1 MKKVWILLIIL
12 LCPLVI
18 KAENIT
24 NYYINATLN
33 SNGDLLVEEY
43 IELKE
48 NTNYFERNIYYKD
61 NTLKVPAY
69 DNFIEYNKLNNG
81 SSIQFL
87 TIGSIPKVKNNTEEI
102 TGVKE
107 FSKTNVAHT
116 GDTNIYILRN
126 DEDKDYL
133 RIYKDDNNAYYLK
146 YVIKDLAVKYN
157 DIGEI
162 YFNILKNNPD
172 RIKNLKITINLPNN
186 DKAYSF
192 TKGKNVKKVI
202 NNNFKIS
209 YQYKDIKEQEDIKLR
224 ILFNKDIISNS
235 TKINNIDALEKILN
249 NEPKNITSI
258 DYIDKILEIII
269 LILIISNYCL
279 LVIYTRESIISYQEI
294 EKGLKNKI
302 DRKNILYLILIL
314 ILMIILIILKLLGIV
329 LLILSIIIGSYVI
342 NKNKKDKRI
351 KYLTTM
357 YILIM
362 FICFLNLLQKNS
374 VIYIILSLA
383 DIVSLYSLNI
393 KKEKKLK

>member
-1 MKKVWILLIIL
+1 MKKVWILLIIF

-186 DKAYSF
+186 DKAYTF
-192 TKGKNVKKVI
+192 NKGKNVKKVT
-202 NNNFKIS
+202 NNNYKLS

-224 ILFNKDIISNS
+224 ILFNKDIVNNSLKENNTQTLAEILSFEKQNSNI
-235 TKINNIDALEKILN
+235 INNINKFLG
-249 NEPKNITSI
+249 
-258 DYIDKILEIII
+258 III
-269 LILIISNYCL
+269 TILIIINYFL
-279 LVIYTRESIISYQEI
+279 LVIYTRLSIIGYKDI
-294 EKGLKNKI
+294 LNILKEKISK
-302 DRKNILYLILIL
+302 KNIIYMVLSLI
-314 ILMIILIILKLLGIV
+314 IIIGLIILRVLGIT
-329 LLILSIIIGSYVI
+329 LLISSIIISSYII
-342 NKNKKDKRI
+342 NRNNKDDKI
-351 KYLTTM
+351 KYLSIM

-362 FICFLNLLQKNS
+362 LICTLNLVRANNI
-374 VIYIILSLA
+374 IYLILSIA
-383 DIVSLYSLNI
+383 DIISLYSLSL
-393 KKEKKLK
+393 KKLK

>member
-1 MKKVWILLIIL
+1 MKKVWILLIIF

-116 GDTNIYILRN
+116 GDTSIYILRN

-146 YVIKDLAVKYN
+146 YVIKNLAVKYN

-224 ILFNKDIISNS
+224 ILFNKDIVNNS
-235 TKINNIDALEKILN
+235 LKENNTQTLGEILSLEKQNSNII
-249 NEPKNITSI
+249 KNIN
-258 DYIDKILEIII
+258 KFLGIII
-269 LILIISNYCL
+269 TILIIINYFF
-279 LVIYTRESIISYQEI
+279 LVIYTR
-294 EKGLKNKI
+294 
-302 DRKNILYLILIL
+302 
-314 ILMIILIILKLLGIV
+314 
-329 LLILSIIIGSYVI
+329 LSIIGYKDILNILKEKISKKNIIYMVLSLIIIIGLIFLRVLGITLLISSIIISSYII
-342 NKNKKDKRI
+342 NRNKKDNKI
-351 KYLTTM
+351 KYLSIM

-362 FICFLNLLQKNS
+362 LICTLNLVRVNNI
-374 VIYIILSLA
+374 IYLILSIA
-383 DIVSLYSLNI
+383 DIISLYSLCL
-393 KKEKKLK
+393 KKLK

>member
-43 IELKE
+43 IELRE

-87 TIGSIPKVKNNTEEI
+87 TIGSIPKVKSNTEEI

-186 DKAYSF
+186 NKAYTF
-192 TKGKNVKKVI
+192 TKGKNVKKVT
-202 NNNFKIS
+202 NNNYKLS

-224 ILFNKDIISNS
+224 ILFNKDIVNNSLKENNTQTLAEILSFEKQNSN
-235 TKINNIDALEKILN
+235 II
-249 NEPKNITSI
+249 KNIN
-258 DYIDKILEIII
+258 KFLGIII
-269 LILIISNYCL
+269 TILIIINYFL
-279 LVIYTRESIISYQEI
+279 LVIYTR
-294 EKGLKNKI
+294 
-302 DRKNILYLILIL
+302 
-314 ILMIILIILKLLGIV
+314 
-329 LLILSIIIGSYVI
+329 LSIIGYKDILNILKEKISKKNIIYMVLSLIIIIGLIFLRVLGITLLISSIIVSSYII
-342 NKNKKDKRI
+342 NRNKKDNKI
-351 KYLTTM
+351 KYLSIM

-362 FICFLNLLQKNS
+362 LICTLNLVRVNNI
-374 VIYIILSLA
+374 IYLILSIA
-383 DIVSLYSLNI
+383 DIISLYSLSL
-393 KKEKKLK
+393 KKLK

>member
-1 MKKVWILLIIL
+1 MKKVWILLIIF

-186 DKAYSF
+186 DKAYTF
-192 TKGKNVKKVI
+192 NKGKNVKKVI
-202 NNNFKIS
+202 NNNYKLS

-224 ILFNKDIISNS
+224 ILFNKDIVNNSLKENNTQTLAEILSFEKQNSN
-235 TKINNIDALEKILN
+235 II
-249 NEPKNITSI
+249 KNIN
-258 DYIDKILEIII
+258 KFLGIII
-269 LILIISNYCL
+269 TILIIINYFL
-279 LVIYTRESIISYQEI
+279 LVIYTR
-294 EKGLKNKI
+294 
-302 DRKNILYLILIL
+302 
-314 ILMIILIILKLLGIV
+314 
-329 LLILSIIIGSYVI
+329 LSIIGYKDILNILKEKISKKNIIYMVLSLIIIIGLIFLRVLGITLLISSIIISSYII
-342 NKNKKDKRI
+342 NRNKKDNKT
-351 KYLTTM
+351 KYLSIM

-362 FICFLNLLQKNS
+362 LICTLNLVRVNNI
-374 VIYIILSLA
+374 IYLILSIA
-383 DIVSLYSLNI
+383 DIISLYSLSL
-393 KKEKKLK
+393 KKLK

>member
-1 MKKVWILLIIL
+1 MKKVWILLIIF

-186 DKAYSF
+186 DKAYTF
-192 TKGKNVKKVI
+192 NKGKNVKKVT
-202 NNNFKIS
+202 NNNYKLS

-224 ILFNKDIISNS
+224 ILFNKDIVNNSLKENNTQTLAEILSFEKQNSN
-235 TKINNIDALEKILN
+235 II
-249 NEPKNITSI
+249 KNIN
-258 DYIDKILEIII
+258 KFLGIII
-269 LILIISNYCL
+269 TILIIINYFL
-279 LVIYTRESIISYQEI
+279 LVIYTR
-294 EKGLKNKI
+294 
-302 DRKNILYLILIL
+302 
-314 ILMIILIILKLLGIV
+314 
-329 LLILSIIIGSYVI
+329 LSIIGYKDILNILKEKISKKNIIYMVLSLIIIIGLIFLRVLGITLLISSIIISSYII
-342 NKNKKDKRI
+342 NRNKKDNKI
-351 KYLTTM
+351 KYLSIM

-362 FICFLNLLQKNS
+362 LICTLNLVRVNNI
-374 VIYIILSLA
+374 IYLILSIA
-383 DIVSLYSLNI
+383 DIISLYSLCL
-393 KKEKKLK
+393 KKLK

>member
-1 MKKVWILLIIL
+1 MKKVWILLIIF

-186 DKAYSF
+186 DKAYTF

-224 ILFNKDIISNS
+224 ILFNKDIVNNSLKENNTQTLAEILSFEKQNSN
-235 TKINNIDALEKILN
+235 II
-249 NEPKNITSI
+249 KNIN
-258 DYIDKILEIII
+258 KFLGIII
-269 LILIISNYCL
+269 TILIIINYFL
-279 LVIYTRESIISYQEI
+279 LVIYTR
-294 EKGLKNKI
+294 
-302 DRKNILYLILIL
+302 
-314 ILMIILIILKLLGIV
+314 
-329 LLILSIIIGSYVI
+329 LSIIGYKDILNILKEKISKKDIIYMVLSLIIIIGLIFLRVLGITLLISSIIISSYII
-342 NKNKKDKRI
+342 NRNKKDNKI
-351 KYLTTM
+351 KYLSIM

-362 FICFLNLLQKNS
+362 LICTLNLVRVNNI
-374 VIYIILSLA
+374 IYLILSIA
-383 DIVSLYSLNI
+383 DIISLYSLCL
-393 KKEKKLK
+393 KKLK

>member
-1 MKKVWILLIIL
+1 MKKVWILLIIF

-126 DEDKDYL
+126 DEDKD
-133 RIYKDDNNAYYLK
+133 
-146 YVIKDLAVKYN
+146 
-157 DIGEI
+157 
-162 YFNILKNNPD
+162 
-172 RIKNLKITINLPNN
+172 
-186 DKAYSF
+186 
-192 TKGKNVKKVI
+192 
-202 NNNFKIS
+202 
-209 YQYKDIKEQEDIKLR
+209 
-224 ILFNKDIISNS
+224 
-235 TKINNIDALEKILN
+235 
-249 NEPKNITSI
+249 
-258 DYIDKILEIII
+258 
-269 LILIISNYCL
+269 
-279 LVIYTRESIISYQEI
+279 
-294 EKGLKNKI
+294 
-302 DRKNILYLILIL
+302 
-314 ILMIILIILKLLGIV
+314 
-329 LLILSIIIGSYVI
+329 
-342 NKNKKDKRI
+342 
-351 KYLTTM
+351 
-357 YILIM
+357 
-362 FICFLNLLQKNS
+362 
-374 VIYIILSLA
+374 
-383 DIVSLYSLNI
+383 
-393 KKEKKLK
+393 

>member
-1 MKKVWILLIIL
+1 MKKVWILLIIF

-116 GDTNIYILRN
+116 GDTSIYILRN

-146 YVIKDLAVKYN
+146 YVIKNLAVKYN

-224 ILFNKDIISNS
+224 ILFNKDIVNNS
-235 TKINNIDALEKILN
+235 LKENNTQTLGEILSLEKQNSNII
-249 NEPKNITSI
+249 KNIN
-258 DYIDKILEIII
+258 KFLGIII
-269 LILIISNYCL
+269 TILIIINYFL
-279 LVIYTRESIISYQEI
+279 LVIYTR
-294 EKGLKNKI
+294 
-302 DRKNILYLILIL
+302 
-314 ILMIILIILKLLGIV
+314 
-329 LLILSIIIGSYVI
+329 LSIIGYKDILNILKEKISKKNIIYMVLSLIIIIGLIFLRVLGITLLISSIIISSYII
-342 NKNKKDKRI
+342 NRNKKDNKI
-351 KYLTTM
+351 KYLSIM

-362 FICFLNLLQKNS
+362 LICTLNLVRVNNI
-374 VIYIILSLA
+374 IYLILSIA
-383 DIVSLYSLNI
+383 DIISLYSLCL
-393 KKEKKLK
+393 KKLK

>member
-1 MKKVWILLIIL
+1 MKKVWILLIIF

-61 NTLKVPAY
+61 NTSKVPAY

-186 DKAYSF
+186 NKAYTF
-192 TKGKNVKKVI
+192 TKGKNVKKVT
-202 NNNFKIS
+202 NNNYKLS

-224 ILFNKDIISNS
+224 ILFNKDIVNNSLKENNTQTLAEILSFEKQNSN
-235 TKINNIDALEKILN
+235 II
-249 NEPKNITSI
+249 KNIN
-258 DYIDKILEIII
+258 KFLGIII
-269 LILIISNYCL
+269 TILIIINYFL
-279 LVIYTRESIISYQEI
+279 LVIYTR
-294 EKGLKNKI
+294 
-302 DRKNILYLILIL
+302 
-314 ILMIILIILKLLGIV
+314 
-329 LLILSIIIGSYVI
+329 LSIIGYKDILNILKEKISKKNIIYMVLSLIIIIGLIFLRVLGITLLISSIIISSYII
-342 NKNKKDKRI
+342 NRNKKDNKI
-351 KYLTTM
+351 KYLNIM

-362 FICFLNLLQKNS
+362 LICTLNLVRVNNI
-374 VIYIILSLA
+374 IYLILSIA
-383 DIVSLYSLNI
+383 DIISLYSLCL
-393 KKEKKLK
+393 KKLK

>member
-107 FSKTNVAHT
+107 FSKTNAAHT

-186 DKAYSF
+186 DKAYTF
-192 TKGKNVKKVI
+192 NKGKNVKKVI
-202 NNNFKIS
+202 NNNYKLS

-224 ILFNKDIISNS
+224 ILFNKDIVNNSLKENNTQTLAEILSFEKQNSN
-235 TKINNIDALEKILN
+235 II
-249 NEPKNITSI
+249 KNIN
-258 DYIDKILEIII
+258 KFLGIII
-269 LILIISNYCL
+269 TILIIINYFL
-279 LVIYTRESIISYQEI
+279 LVIYTR
-294 EKGLKNKI
+294 
-302 DRKNILYLILIL
+302 
-314 ILMIILIILKLLGIV
+314 
-329 LLILSIIIGSYVI
+329 LSIIGYKDILNILKEKISKKNIIYMVLSLIIIIGLIFLRVLGITLLISSIIISSYII
-342 NKNKKDKRI
+342 NRNKKDNKT
-351 KYLTTM
+351 KYLSIM

-362 FICFLNLLQKNS
+362 LICTLNLVRVNNI
-374 VIYIILSLA
+374 IYLILSIA
-383 DIVSLYSLNI
+383 DIISLYSLSL
-393 KKEKKLK
+393 KKLK

>member
-1 MKKVWILLIIL
+1 MKKVWILLIIF

-186 DKAYSF
+186 DKAYTF
-192 TKGKNVKKVI
+192 NKGKNVKKVT
-202 NNNFKIS
+202 NNNYKLS

-224 ILFNKDIISNS
+224 ILFNKDIVNNS
-235 TKINNIDALEKILN
+235 LKENNTQTLGEILSLEKQNSNII
-249 NEPKNITSI
+249 KNIN
-258 DYIDKILEIII
+258 KFLGIII
-269 LILIISNYCL
+269 TILIIINYFL
-279 LVIYTRESIISYQEI
+279 LVIYTR
-294 EKGLKNKI
+294 
-302 DRKNILYLILIL
+302 
-314 ILMIILIILKLLGIV
+314 
-329 LLILSIIIGSYVI
+329 LSIIGYKDILNILKEKISKKNIIYMVLSLIIIIGLIFLRVLGITLLISSIIISSYII
-342 NKNKKDKRI
+342 NRNKKDNKI
-351 KYLTTM
+351 KYLSIM

-362 FICFLNLLQKNS
+362 LICTLNLVRVNNI
-374 VIYIILSLA
+374 IYLILSIA
-383 DIVSLYSLNI
+383 DIISLYSLCL
-393 KKEKKLK
+393 KKLK

>member
-43 IELKE
+43 VELKE

-116 GDTNIYILRN
+116 GNTNIYILRN

-186 DKAYSF
+186 DKAYTF
-192 TKGKNVKKVI
+192 NKGKNVKKVI

-224 ILFNKDIISNS
+224 ILFNKDIVNNSLKENNTQTLAEILSFEKQNSN
-235 TKINNIDALEKILN
+235 II
-249 NEPKNITSI
+249 KNIN
-258 DYIDKILEIII
+258 KFLGIII
-269 LILIISNYCL
+269 TILIIINYFL
-279 LVIYTRESIISYQEI
+279 LVIYTR
-294 EKGLKNKI
+294 
-302 DRKNILYLILIL
+302 
-314 ILMIILIILKLLGIV
+314 
-329 LLILSIIIGSYVI
+329 LSIIGYKDILNILKEKISKKNIIYMVLSLIIIIGLIFLRVLGITLLISSIIISSYII
-342 NKNKKDKRI
+342 NRNKKDNKT
-351 KYLTTM
+351 KYLSIM

-362 FICFLNLLQKNS
+362 LICTLNLVRVNNI
-374 VIYIILSLA
+374 IYLILSIA
-383 DIVSLYSLNI
+383 DIISLYSLSL
-393 KKEKKLK
+393 KKLK

>member
-61 NTLKVPAY
+61 NTSKVPAY

-186 DKAYSF
+186 NKAYTF
-192 TKGKNVKKVI
+192 TKGKNVKKVT
-202 NNNFKIS
+202 NNNYKLS

-224 ILFNKDIISNS
+224 ILFNKDIVNNSLKENNTQTLAEILSFEKQNSN
-235 TKINNIDALEKILN
+235 II
-249 NEPKNITSI
+249 KNIN
-258 DYIDKILEIII
+258 KFLGIII
-269 LILIISNYCL
+269 TILIIINYFL
-279 LVIYTRESIISYQEI
+279 LVIYTR
-294 EKGLKNKI
+294 
-302 DRKNILYLILIL
+302 
-314 ILMIILIILKLLGIV
+314 
-329 LLILSIIIGSYVI
+329 LSIIGYKDILNILKEKISKKNIIYMVLSLIIIIGLIFLRVLGITLLISSIIISSYII
-342 NKNKKDKRI
+342 NRNKKDNKI
-351 KYLTTM
+351 KYLSIM

-362 FICFLNLLQKNS
+362 LICTLNLVRVNNI
-374 VIYIILSLA
+374 IYLILSIA
-383 DIVSLYSLNI
+383 DIISLYSLCLR
-393 KKEKKLK
+393 KLK

>member
-61 NTLKVPAY
+61 NTLKVLAY
-69 DNFIEYNKLNNG
+69 DNFMEYNKLNNG

-87 TIGSIPKVKNNTEEI
+87 TIGSVPKVKNNKEEI

-186 DKAYSF
+186 NKAYSF

-224 ILFNKDIISNS
+224 ILFNKDIVNNSLKENNTQTLGEILSFEKQNSN
-235 TKINNIDALEKILN
+235 II
-249 NEPKNITSI
+249 KNIN
-258 DYIDKILEIII
+258 KFLGIII
-269 LILIISNYCL
+269 TILIIINYFL
-279 LVIYTRESIISYQEI
+279 LVIYTR
-294 EKGLKNKI
+294 
-302 DRKNILYLILIL
+302 
-314 ILMIILIILKLLGIV
+314 
-329 LLILSIIIGSYVI
+329 LSIIGYKDILNILKEKISKKNIIYMVLSLIIIIGLIFLRVLGITLLISSIIISSYII
-342 NKNKKDKRI
+342 NRNKKDNKI
-351 KYLTTM
+351 KYLSIM

-362 FICFLNLLQKNS
+362 LICTLNLVRVNNI
-374 VIYIILSLA
+374 IYLILSIA
-383 DIVSLYSLNI
+383 DIISLYSLSL
-393 KKEKKLK
+393 KKLK

>member
-126 DEDKDYL
+126 DEDKDYI

-186 DKAYSF
+186 DKAYTF
-192 TKGKNVKKVI
+192 NKGKNVKKVI

-224 ILFNKDIISNS
+224 ILFNKDIVNNSLKENNTQTLAEILSFEKQNSN
-235 TKINNIDALEKILN
+235 II
-249 NEPKNITSI
+249 KNIN
-258 DYIDKILEIII
+258 KFLGIII
-269 LILIISNYCL
+269 TILIIINYFL
-279 LVIYTRESIISYQEI
+279 MVIYTR
-294 EKGLKNKI
+294 
-302 DRKNILYLILIL
+302 
-314 ILMIILIILKLLGIV
+314 
-329 LLILSIIIGSYVI
+329 LSIIGYKDILNILKEKISKKNIIYMVLSLIIIIGLIFLRVLGITLLISSIIISSYII
-342 NKNKKDKRI
+342 NRNKKDNKI
-351 KYLTTM
+351 KYLSIM

-362 FICFLNLLQKNS
+362 LICTLNLVRVNNI
-374 VIYIILSLA
+374 IYLILSIA
-383 DIVSLYSLNI
+383 DIISLYSLCL
-393 KKEKKLK
+393 KKLK

>member
-1 MKKVWILLIIL
+1 M
-12 LCPLVI
+12 
-18 KAENIT
+18 
-24 NYYINATLN
+24 
-33 SNGDLLVEEY
+33 
-43 IELKE
+43 
-48 NTNYFERNIYYKD
+48 
-61 NTLKVPAY
+61 PAY

-192 TKGKNVKKVI
+192 TKGKNVKKVT
-202 NNNFKIS
+202 NNNYKLS
-209 YQYKDIKEQEDIKLR
+209 YQYKDIKEQEDIKLL

-249 NEPKNITSI
+249 NEPKNITLI

-302 DRKNILYLILIL
+302 NRKNILYLILIL

-329 LLILSIIIGSYVI
+329 LLVLSIIISSYVI

-383 DIVSLYSLNI
+383 DIISLYSLNI
-393 KKEKKLK
+393 KKEKS

>member
-1 MKKVWILLIIL
+1 MKKVWILLIIF

-87 TIGSIPKVKNNTEEI
+87 TIGSIPEVKNNTEEI

-186 DKAYSF
+186 NKAYTF
-192 TKGKNVKKVI
+192 TKGKNVKKVT
-202 NNNFKIS
+202 NNNYKLS

-224 ILFNKDIISNS
+224 ILFNKDIVNNSLKENNTQTLAEILSFEKQNSN
-235 TKINNIDALEKILN
+235 II
-249 NEPKNITSI
+249 KNIN
-258 DYIDKILEIII
+258 KFLGIII
-269 LILIISNYCL
+269 TILIIINYFL
-279 LVIYTRESIISYQEI
+279 LVIYTR
-294 EKGLKNKI
+294 
-302 DRKNILYLILIL
+302 
-314 ILMIILIILKLLGIV
+314 
-329 LLILSIIIGSYVI
+329 LSIIGYKDILNILKEKISKKNIIYMVLSLIIIIGLIFLRVLGITLLISSIIISSYII
-342 NKNKKDKRI
+342 NRNKKDNKI
-351 KYLTTM
+351 KYLNIM

-362 FICFLNLLQKNS
+362 LICTLNLVRVNNI
-374 VIYIILSLA
+374 IYLILSIA
-383 DIVSLYSLNI
+383 DIISLYSLCL
-393 KKEKKLK
+393 KKLK

>member
-1 MKKVWILLIIL
+1 MKKVWILLIIF

-69 DNFIEYNKLNNG
+69 DNFIEYNKLNNC

-116 GDTNIYILRN
+116 GDTSIYILRN

-186 DKAYSF
+186 NKAYSF

-224 ILFNKDIISNS
+224 ILFNKDIVNNSLKENNTQTLGEILSFEKQNSN
-235 TKINNIDALEKILN
+235 II
-249 NEPKNITSI
+249 KNIN
-258 DYIDKILEIII
+258 KFLGIII
-269 LILIISNYCL
+269 TILIIINYFL
-279 LVIYTRESIISYQEI
+279 LVIYTR
-294 EKGLKNKI
+294 
-302 DRKNILYLILIL
+302 
-314 ILMIILIILKLLGIV
+314 
-329 LLILSIIIGSYVI
+329 LSIIGYKDILNILKEKISKKNIIYMVLSLIIIIGLIFLRVLGITLLISSIIISSYII
-342 NKNKKDKRI
+342 NRNKKDNKI
-351 KYLTTM
+351 KYLSIM

-362 FICFLNLLQKNS
+362 LICTLNLVRVNNI
-374 VIYIILSLA
+374 IYLILSIA
-383 DIVSLYSLNI
+383 DIISLYSLSL
-393 KKEKKLK
+393 KKLK

>member
-1 MKKVWILLIIL
+1 MKKVWILLIIF

-116 GDTNIYILRN
+116 GDTSIYILRN

-186 DKAYSF
+186 NKAYSF

-224 ILFNKDIISNS
+224 ILFNKDIVNNSLKENNTQTLAEILSFEKQNSN
-235 TKINNIDALEKILN
+235 II
-249 NEPKNITSI
+249 KNIN
-258 DYIDKILEIII
+258 KFLGIII
-269 LILIISNYCL
+269 TILIIINYFL
-279 LVIYTRESIISYQEI
+279 LVIYTR
-294 EKGLKNKI
+294 
-302 DRKNILYLILIL
+302 
-314 ILMIILIILKLLGIV
+314 
-329 LLILSIIIGSYVI
+329 LSIIGYKDILNILKEKISKKNIIYMVLSLIIIIGLIFLRVLGITLLISSIIISSYII
-342 NKNKKDKRI
+342 NRNKKDNKI
-351 KYLTTM
+351 KYLSIM

-362 FICFLNLLQKNS
+362 LICTLNLVRVNNI
-374 VIYIILSLA
+374 IYLILSIA
-383 DIVSLYSLNI
+383 DIISLYSLCL
-393 KKEKKLK
+393 KKLK

>member
-1 MKKVWILLIIL
+1 MKKVWILLIIF

-186 DKAYSF
+186 NKAYSF
-192 TKGKNVKKVI
+192 TKGKNVKKVT
-202 NNNFKIS
+202 NNNYKLS

-224 ILFNKDIISNS
+224 ILFNKDIVNNSLKENNTQTLAEILSFEKQNSN
-235 TKINNIDALEKILN
+235 II
-249 NEPKNITSI
+249 KNIN
-258 DYIDKILEIII
+258 KFLGIII
-269 LILIISNYCL
+269 TILIIINYFL
-279 LVIYTRESIISYQEI
+279 LVIYTR
-294 EKGLKNKI
+294 
-302 DRKNILYLILIL
+302 
-314 ILMIILIILKLLGIV
+314 
-329 LLILSIIIGSYVI
+329 LSIIGYKDILNILKEKISKKNIIYMVLSLIIIIGLIFLRVLGITLLISSIIISSYII
-342 NKNKKDKRI
+342 NRNKKDNKI
-351 KYLTTM
+351 KYLSIM

-362 FICFLNLLQKNS
+362 LICTLNLVRVNNI
-374 VIYIILSLA
+374 IYLILSIA
-383 DIVSLYSLNI
+383 DIISLYSLSL
-393 KKEKKLK
+393 KKLK

>member
-186 DKAYSF
+186 DKAYTF
-192 TKGKNVKKVI
+192 NKGKNVKKVI
-202 NNNFKIS
+202 NNNYKLS

-224 ILFNKDIISNS
+224 ILFNKDIVNNSLKENNTQTLAEILSFEKQNSN
-235 TKINNIDALEKILN
+235 II
-249 NEPKNITSI
+249 KNIN
-258 DYIDKILEIII
+258 KFLGIII
-269 LILIISNYCL
+269 TILIIINYFL
-279 LVIYTRESIISYQEI
+279 LVIYTR
-294 EKGLKNKI
+294 
-302 DRKNILYLILIL
+302 
-314 ILMIILIILKLLGIV
+314 
-329 LLILSIIIGSYVI
+329 LSIIGYKDILNILKEKISKKNIIYMVLSLIIIIGLIFLRVLGITLLISSIIISSYII
-342 NKNKKDKRI
+342 NRNKKDNKI
-351 KYLTTM
+351 KYLSIM

-362 FICFLNLLQKNS
+362 LICTLNLVRVNNI
-374 VIYIILSLA
+374 IYLILSIA
-383 DIVSLYSLNI
+383 DIISLYSLCL
-393 KKEKKLK
+393 KKLK

>member
-61 NTLKVPAY
+61 NTSKVPAY

-186 DKAYSF
+186 NKAYTF
-192 TKGKNVKKVI
+192 NKGKNVKKVI

-224 ILFNKDIISNS
+224 ILFNKDIVNNSLKENNTQTLAEILSFEKQNSN
-235 TKINNIDALEKILN
+235 II
-249 NEPKNITSI
+249 KNIN
-258 DYIDKILEIII
+258 KFLGIII
-269 LILIISNYCL
+269 TILIIINYFL
-279 LVIYTRESIISYQEI
+279 LVIYTR
-294 EKGLKNKI
+294 
-302 DRKNILYLILIL
+302 
-314 ILMIILIILKLLGIV
+314 
-329 LLILSIIIGSYVI
+329 LSIIGYKDILNILKEKISKKNIIYMVLSLIIIIGLIFLRVLGITLLISSIIISSYII
-342 NKNKKDKRI
+342 NRNKKDNKI
-351 KYLTTM
+351 KYLSIM

-362 FICFLNLLQKNS
+362 LICTLNLVRVNNI
-374 VIYIILSLA
+374 IYLILSIA
-383 DIVSLYSLNI
+383 DIISLYSLCL
-393 KKEKKLK
+393 KKLK

>member
-43 IELKE
+43 VELKE

-87 TIGSIPKVKNNTEEI
+87 TIGSIPKVKNNAEEI

-186 DKAYSF
+186 NKAYTF
-192 TKGKNVKKVI
+192 NKGKNVKKVI

-224 ILFNKDIISNS
+224 ILFNKDIVNNSLKENNTQTLAEILSFEKQNSN
-235 TKINNIDALEKILN
+235 II
-249 NEPKNITSI
+249 KNIN
-258 DYIDKILEIII
+258 KFLGIII
-269 LILIISNYCL
+269 TILIIINYFL
-279 LVIYTRESIISYQEI
+279 LVIYTR
-294 EKGLKNKI
+294 
-302 DRKNILYLILIL
+302 
-314 ILMIILIILKLLGIV
+314 
-329 LLILSIIIGSYVI
+329 LSIIGYKDILNILKEKISEKNIIYMVLSLIIIIGLIFLRVLGITLLISSIIISSYII
-342 NKNKKDKRI
+342 NRNKKDNKI
-351 KYLTTM
+351 KYLSIM

-362 FICFLNLLQKNS
+362 LICTLNLVRVNNI
-374 VIYIILSLA
+374 IYLILSIA
-383 DIVSLYSLNI
+383 DIISLYSLCL
-393 KKEKKLK
+393 KKLK

>member
-224 ILFNKDIISNS
+224 ILFNKDIVNNSLKENNTQTLAEILSFEKQNSN
-235 TKINNIDALEKILN
+235 II
-249 NEPKNITSI
+249 KNIN
-258 DYIDKILEIII
+258 KFLGIII
-269 LILIISNYCL
+269 TILIIINYFL
-279 LVIYTRESIISYQEI
+279 LVIYTR
-294 EKGLKNKI
+294 
-302 DRKNILYLILIL
+302 
-314 ILMIILIILKLLGIV
+314 
-329 LLILSIIIGSYVI
+329 LSIIGYKDILNILKEKISEKNIIYMVLSLIIIIGLIFLRVLGITLLISSIIISSYII
-342 NKNKKDKRI
+342 NRNKKDNKI
-351 KYLTTM
+351 KYLSIM

-362 FICFLNLLQKNS
+362 LICTLNLVRVNNI
-374 VIYIILSLA
+374 IYLILSIA
-383 DIVSLYSLNI
+383 DIISLYSLCL
-393 KKEKKLK
+393 KKLK

>member
-1 MKKVWILLIIL
+1 MKKVWILLIIF

-186 DKAYSF
+186 DKAYTF
-192 TKGKNVKKVI
+192 NKGKNVKKVT
-202 NNNFKIS
+202 NNNYKLS

-224 ILFNKDIISNS
+224 ILFNKDIVNNSLKENNTQTLAEILSFEKQNSN
-235 TKINNIDALEKILN
+235 II
-249 NEPKNITSI
+249 KNIN
-258 DYIDKILEIII
+258 KFLWIII
-269 LILIISNYCL
+269 TILIIINYFL
-279 LVIYTRESIISYQEI
+279 LVIYTR
-294 EKGLKNKI
+294 
-302 DRKNILYLILIL
+302 
-314 ILMIILIILKLLGIV
+314 
-329 LLILSIIIGSYVI
+329 LSIIGYKDILNILKEKISKKNIIYMVLSLIIIIGLIFLRVLGITLLISSIIISSYII
-342 NKNKKDKRI
+342 NRNKKDNKI
-351 KYLTTM
+351 KYLSIM

-362 FICFLNLLQKNS
+362 LICTLNLVRVNNI
-374 VIYIILSLA
+374 IYLILSIA
-383 DIVSLYSLNI
+383 DIISLYSLCL
-393 KKEKKLK
+393 KKLK

>member
-116 GDTNIYILRN
+116 GDTSIYILRN

-146 YVIKDLAVKYN
+146 YVIKNLAVKYN

-224 ILFNKDIISNS
+224 ILFNKDIVNNSLKENNTQTLAEILSFEKQNSNI
-235 TKINNIDALEKILN
+235 INNINKFLG
-249 NEPKNITSI
+249 
-258 DYIDKILEIII
+258 III
-269 LILIISNYCL
+269 AILTIINYFL
-279 LVIYTRESIISYQEI
+279 LVTYTR
-294 EKGLKNKI
+294 
-302 DRKNILYLILIL
+302 
-314 ILMIILIILKLLGIV
+314 
-329 LLILSIIIGSYVI
+329 LSIIGYKDILNILKEKISKKNIIYMVLSLIIIIGLIFLRVLGITLLISSIIISSYII
-342 NKNKKDKRI
+342 NRNKKDNKI
-351 KYLTTM
+351 KYLSIM

-362 FICFLNLLQKNS
+362 LICTLNLVRVNNI
-374 VIYIILSLA
+374 IYLILSIA
-383 DIVSLYSLNI
+383 DIISLYSLCL
-393 KKEKKLK
+393 KKLK

>member
-1 MKKVWILLIIL
+1 MKKVWILLIIF

-186 DKAYSF
+186 NKAYSF
-192 TKGKNVKKVI
+192 TKGKNVKKVT
-202 NNNFKIS
+202 NNNYKLS

-224 ILFNKDIISNS
+224 ILFNKDIVNNSLKENNTQTLAEILSFEKQNSN
-235 TKINNIDALEKILN
+235 II
-249 NEPKNITSI
+249 KNIN
-258 DYIDKILEIII
+258 KFLGIII
-269 LILIISNYCL
+269 TILIIINYFL
-279 LVIYTRESIISYQEI
+279 LVIYTR
-294 EKGLKNKI
+294 
-302 DRKNILYLILIL
+302 
-314 ILMIILIILKLLGIV
+314 
-329 LLILSIIIGSYVI
+329 LSIIGY
-342 NKNKKDKRI
+342 KDI
-351 KYLTTM
+351 
-357 YILIM
+357 
-362 FICFLNLLQKNS
+362 
-374 VIYIILSLA
+374 
-383 DIVSLYSLNI
+383 LNI
-393 KKEKKLK
+393 LKEKISKKILYIWY

>member
-1 MKKVWILLIIL
+1 MKKVWILLIIF

-186 DKAYSF
+186 NKAYSF

-224 ILFNKDIISNS
+224 ILFNKDIVNNSLKENNTQTLAEILSFEKQNSN
-235 TKINNIDALEKILN
+235 II
-249 NEPKNITSI
+249 KNIN
-258 DYIDKILEIII
+258 KFLGIII
-269 LILIISNYCL
+269 TILIIINYFL
-279 LVIYTRESIISYQEI
+279 LVIYTR
-294 EKGLKNKI
+294 
-302 DRKNILYLILIL
+302 
-314 ILMIILIILKLLGIV
+314 
-329 LLILSIIIGSYVI
+329 LSIIGYKDILNILKEKISKKNIIYMVLSLIIIIGLIFLRVLGITLLISSIIISSYII
-342 NKNKKDKRI
+342 NRNKKDNKI
-351 KYLTTM
+351 KYLSIM

-362 FICFLNLLQKNS
+362 LICTLNLVRVNNI
-374 VIYIILSLA
+374 IYLILSIA
-383 DIVSLYSLNI
+383 DIISLYSLSL
-393 KKEKKLK
+393 KKLK

>member
-224 ILFNKDIISNS
+224 ILFNKDIVNNSLKENNTQTLAEILSFEKQNSN
-235 TKINNIDALEKILN
+235 II
-249 NEPKNITSI
+249 KNIN
-258 DYIDKILEIII
+258 KFLGIII
-269 LILIISNYCL
+269 TILIIINYFL
-279 LVIYTRESIISYQEI
+279 MVIYTR
-294 EKGLKNKI
+294 
-302 DRKNILYLILIL
+302 
-314 ILMIILIILKLLGIV
+314 
-329 LLILSIIIGSYVI
+329 LSIIGYKDILNILKEKISKKNIIYMVLSLIIIIGLIFLRVLGITLLISSIIISSYII
-342 NKNKKDKRI
+342 NRNKKDNKI
-351 KYLTTM
+351 KYLSIM

-362 FICFLNLLQKNS
+362 LICTLNLVRVNNI
-374 VIYIILSLA
+374 IYLILSIA
-383 DIVSLYSLNI
+383 DIISLYSICL
-393 KKEKKLK
+393 KKLK